1 MTKYE
6 VETKLKKALKN
17 IENDTKDK
25 KYNVD
30 IRIQE
35 KAKCPKCGTYEGDGY
50 TISNF
55 LYLIKKCNKCGY
67 NDVED

>member
-1 MTKYE
+1 MTKQE
-6 VETKLKKALKN
+6 VETKLKKALKS
-17 IENDTKDK
+17 IENDNNYK
-25 KYNVD
+25 KNNVD

-55 LYLIKKCNKCGY
+55 LIYIEKCDKCGHY
-67 NDVED
+67 FDKD